1 MFKKEDKDTKSPTLQ
16 KAIEFLTEAE
26 DWIHIAVGLSLLI
39 VALVLLVY
47 TVTTL
52 SISLYHHED
61 VIHTLVRGIQDFLM
75 VMIILEIFWTVLTYL
90 KGRSVTVEPFL
101 FIGIISSVR
110 GIILLGTKVL
120 EGELSSKEL
129 YHFSVEI
136 GVHSGVIFLLALAL
150 YLVRSSR
157 VKLQLCQREFEEE

>member
-1 MFKKEDKDTKSPTLQ
+1 MMKKPRQEDTPHSLH
-16 KAIEFLTEAE
+16 KAISLLSEAE
-26 DWIHIAVGLSLLI
+26 DWIHVAVGFSLLL
-39 VALVLLVY
+39 VALILLIY
-47 TVTTL
+47 TL
-52 SISLYHHED
+52 SHLAISLYYHED
-61 VIHTLVRGIQDFLM
+61 VIHTLVKGIQDFLM
-75 VMIILEIFWTVLTYL
+75 VMIILEIFWTIMTYL

-120 EGELSSKEL
+120 EGEITSKEL

-136 GVHSGVIFLLALAL
+136 GVHSGEIFLLALAL

-157 VKLQLCQREFEEE
+157 VKLQLCKKELEEE